1 MSTNNFCP
9 NCGKPIQAGAVF
21 CGECGFKVNGE
32 QSAAEMQK
40 DIQPV
45 PQQQPE
51 LPLMQQQQQQQFT
64 SQQQVYAAQ
73 TGTAEWST
81 FPQIYDKLPFSEET
95 KKKYFTYRGRLNRWA
110 YFCRAVVVAIVGG
123 LSVAVLAGAAIGIGG
138 GLGVLLGILCIPLYI
153 AVMVP
158 AIMLQVRRWHDLD
171 KTGWLVLTTFIPYV
185 NFATGLY
192 ILFASGTI
200 GPNQYGEDPL
210 QGRR

>member
-32 QSAAEMQK
+32 QSTAEMQK
-40 DIQPV
+40 DIRPV
-45 PQQQPE
+45 PQQQLE
-51 LPLMQQQQQQQFT
+51 LQQQQQQQQQFA
-64 SQQQVYAAQ
+64 SQQQAFAAQ

-95 KKKYFTYRGRLNRWA
+95 KKKYFIYRGRLNRWA
-110 YFCRAVVVAIVGG
+110 YFCRAIVVAIVGG
-123 LSVAVLAGAAIGIGG
+123 LSIAVLGGAAVGIGG
-138 GLGVLLGILCIPLYI
+138 GIGIFFGVLCVPLYVAI
-153 AVMVP
+153 MVP
-158 AIMLQVRRWHDLD
+158 AIMLQVRRWHDLN

-185 NFATGLY
+185 NIATGLY
-192 ILFASGTI
+192 ILFASGTM

-210 QGRR
+210 QGRH